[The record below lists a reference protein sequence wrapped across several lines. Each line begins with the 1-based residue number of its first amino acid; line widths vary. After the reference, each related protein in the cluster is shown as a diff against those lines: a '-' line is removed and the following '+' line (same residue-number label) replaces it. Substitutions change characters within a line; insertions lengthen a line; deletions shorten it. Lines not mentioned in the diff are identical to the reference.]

1 MSSRRTFIKQLSAVA
16 GVGLT
21 ASLGFP
27 LRGHAEAALNPAWRM
42 PDEGEPQ
49 LRAFLAFGAQK
60 AIWGGF
66 TADVQAAQGRIA
78 RAIAEFQPLTVFC
91 RAHERQLAEATC
103 GSQNVSYVVTELDDI
118 WMRDIGANF
127 VINDAGA
134 LGAVDFNFNGWG
146 DKQQHAKD
154 ARLAAFAASRSAA
167 PQRAGG
173 GRRWH

>member
-1 MSSRRTFIKQLSAVA
+1 MATRRTFIKQLSAVA
-16 GVGLT
+16 GVGLA
-21 ASLGFP
+21 ASLGIP
-27 LRGHAEAALNPAWRM
+27 LHGHAKAALNPVWRL

-49 LRAFLAFGAQK
+49 QRAFLAFGAQR

-103 GSQNVSYVVTELDDI
+103 GSHNVSYVVTELDDI

-127 VINDAGA
+127 VVNDAGA

-146 DKQQHAKD
+146 NKQRHAKD
-154 ARLAAFAASRSAA
+154 ARLAAFAAKNTASLNRAA
-167 PQRAGG
+167 A
-173 GRRWH
+173 RW

>member
-66 TADVQAAQGRIA
+66 TADVQAAQG
-78 RAIAEFQPLTVFC
+78 
-91 RAHERQLAEATC
+91 
-103 GSQNVSYVVTELDDI
+103 
-118 WMRDIGANF
+118 
-127 VINDAGA
+127 
-134 LGAVDFNFNGWG
+134 
-146 DKQQHAKD
+146 
-154 ARLAAFAASRSAA
+154 
-167 PQRAGG
+167 
-173 GRRWH
+173 